1 MGCINQ
7 FNGVDVTQSSH
18 FNKISTHTYIT
29 KILKDKP
36 WISSPSHTSPIPMN
50 PDNVYNHN
58 LEQLEPLTDHDLKV
72 VEDEYGF
79 SYKQD
84 IGEHIYVMVTCRP
97 DIFFPFINLS
107 QYSSKP
113 ANNHF
118 ETVKQLYL
126 YIQSTKDDGIYYWTP
141 TPRHDLP
148 LSGIPVCRHQ
158 NNYDVAT
165 RTECD
170 PFLL

>member
-18 FNKISTHTYIT
+18 FIKISIHTYIT

-58 LEQLEPLTDHDLKV
+58 LEQLEPLTGHDLKV

-79 SYKQD
+79 SYKQG
-84 IGEHIYVMVTCRP
+84 IGELIYAMVTCRP
-97 DIFFPFINLS
+97 
-107 QYSSKP
+107 
-113 ANNHF
+113 
-118 ETVKQLYL
+118 
-126 YIQSTKDDGIYYWTP
+126 IY
-141 TPRHDLP
+141 
-148 LSGIPVCRHQ
+148 
-158 NNYDVAT
+158 
-165 RTECD
+165 